1 MKKKMKKKTEKKGSK
16 KKRKMNPVFAA
27 MIKKNAVL
35 RPMVQKMLP
44 AGSRLSD
51 VMKEIKKL
59 VTKIVGDYKKKAI
72 AYPDALQMVI
82 DHLKKN

>member
-1 MKKKMKKKTEKKGSK
+1 MKKKTDKKGSK
-16 KKRKMNPVFAA
+16 KKRKMNQVFAA

-44 AGSRLSD
+44 KDHKLAD
-51 VMKEIKKL
+51 VMKKIKSL
-59 VTKIVGDYKKKAI
+59 VTEVVGDYKKKGI
-72 AYPDALQMVI
+72 SYPDALQMVI